1 MRTITRRTALRR
13 KSIFW
18 CFCCL
23 EKYTKGKETRA
34 GIQCG
39 ISRKTKSLEHAGVT
53 DNVYIFSRPLGW
65 TEPGPNGSVYSILDS
80 SLLMSLFLAL
90 PAAPAREAVWYTRQ
104 SLVVLRSSADQSR
117 PEQTRAEQTR
127 ADLAR
132 LAKEA
137 SKDKRDALGG
147 VLCVLA
153 SLAGH
158 GLRRDGNVELQGPRS
173 FSQLSRTSSN
183 HQRDYCY

>member
-117 PEQTRAEQTR
+117 PEQSRPGPTGKGSIQRQERRFRGCPLRPSVVGRTWAATGWQCRATGPQVVLSIVQNVQQPPER
-127 ADLAR
+127 LLLLAP
-132 LAKEA
+132 K
-137 SKDKRDALGG
+137 G
-147 VLCVLA
+147 
-153 SLAGH
+153 
-158 GLRRDGNVELQGPRS
+158 
-173 FSQLSRTSSN
+173 
-183 HQRDYCY
+183 